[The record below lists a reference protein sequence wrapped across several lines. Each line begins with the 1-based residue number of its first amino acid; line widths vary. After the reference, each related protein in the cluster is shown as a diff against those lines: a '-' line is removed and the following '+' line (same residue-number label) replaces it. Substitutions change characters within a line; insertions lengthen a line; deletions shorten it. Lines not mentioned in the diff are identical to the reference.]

1 MEVSSPRAT
10 IFTGAAMPIIKE
22 RYPDNWD
29 DIATRVKDEAKW
41 CCTECG
47 KPCRKPGVKWLHF
60 AFWLMITHPKWFP
73 FTSEGEKQKP
83 QRFTLTVAH
92 LDQNPQNNAPDN
104 LKALCAPCHLKFDAP
119 FRQANAYTKQEWF
132 GQLNLEDLNNG

>member
-1 MEVSSPRAT
+1 MPMIRA
-10 IFTGAAMPIIKE
+10 

-29 DIATRVKDEAKW
+29 EIALQVKDAADW

-47 KPCRKPGVKWLHF
+47 KPCRKPGVEWLHF
-60 AFWLMITHPKWFP
+60 SFWLMITHPEWFP
-73 FTSEGEKQKP
+73 ITSEREEQKP

-92 LDQNPQNNAPDN
+92 LDQDPQNNHPDN

-119 FRQANAYTKQEWF
+119 FRKANAFTKREWF
-132 GQLNLEDLNNG
+132 GQMKLEDLTNET